1 MENEN
6 RTLNDAKFREL
17 LQKNITH
24 RVSSVSKDL
33 MDFRVNFQQST
44 QVIIDNVSQIL
55 SNVEEEFL
63 EDLRQELSLV
73 ESGVRSRLEP
83 EFRTRLESQLRQ
95 EIQAEFDERLKDA
108 RQSGADIA
116 TQTLDAKLVLLDA
129 AIKEITLQ
137 NSQVDI
143 LSCYLDKA
151 ELFAP
156 RVALFV
162 LKSGNL
168 MGWQARG
175 FDGEF
180 NNASIKTLM
189 FSADRENFLL
199 KVAETRGAY
208 RAQTEGRPELLD
220 IVAKFGPLVPD
231 TVCVIPLVVR
241 EKPVAVLYADS
252 GLVPNASLNASGLE
266 IITTVVS
273 LTVELSSARAKLG
286 TRPTEPVAPLR
297 AEMKAASPAPHLAGP
312 AEAATQPAASGPGVH
327 FADSMPE
334 ERRSAPQAA
343 QNEATPLPP
352 PVVPSPQSS
361 SAEPPTAV
369 HASTTAN
376 PFADKAPGVG
386 EPDEAEQKLHHD
398 ARRFARLLVSEIKLY
413 NEQKVQAGRRD
424 KNLYSLLRD
433 DIDKSREM
441 YEKRVSPS
449 VAARTDY
456 FYDEVVRILGDNQ
469 VSSLGADCPGPVLLA
484 Q

>member
-33 MDFRVNFQQST
+33 MDFRVNLQQSA

-55 SNVEEEFL
+55 SNVEDEFL

-73 ESGVRSRLEP
+73 ESGLRNRMEP
-83 EFRTRLESQLRQ
+83 EFRTRLETQLRQ
-95 EIQAEFDERLKDA
+95 EIQAEFEERLKDA
-108 RQSGADIA
+108 RQSSTNMAM
-116 TQTLDAKLVLLDA
+116 QMFDAKLVTLDA
-129 AIKEITLQ
+129 AIKRVSSQ
-137 NSQVDI
+137 NNQVEI
-143 LSCYLDKA
+143 LSCYLDQA
-151 ELFAP
+151 QLLAP

-162 LKSGNL
+162 FKSGNL
-168 MGWQARG
+168 VGWQARG
-175 FDGEF
+175 FEGEF
-180 NNASIKTLM
+180 NSASIKTLM
-189 FSADRENFLL
+189 FSADRENILRQ
-199 KVAETRGAY
+199 VAETRVAY
-208 RAQTEGRPELLD
+208 LAKTEGRAELLD
-220 IVAKFGPLVPD
+220 IVSKFGPLAPD
-231 TVCVIPLVVR
+231 TVCLIPLVVR

-252 GLVPNASLNASGLE
+252 GLIPHASLNATGLE
-266 IITTVVS
+266 MITTVVS

-286 TRPTEPVAPLR
+286 TRPAESAAALR
-297 AEMKAASPAPHLAGP
+297 PEAKAANPAPHLEGP
-312 AEAATQPAASGPGVH
+312 AEAAAQPAASGPNVH
-327 FADSMPE
+327 FAESMPPDG
-334 ERRSAPQAA
+334 SHSPPQPA
-343 QNEATPLPP
+343 QNTAL
-352 PVVPSPQSS
+352 PSPAPVSQQSPS
-361 SAEPPTAV
+361 VKPPTVV
-369 HASTTAN
+369 HEPDTAN
-376 PFADKAPGVG
+376 SVAHKAPVES
-386 EPDEAEQKLHHD
+386 EPDEAEQKLHND

-433 DIDKSREM
+433 DIDKSRQM

>member
-33 MDFRVNFQQST
+33 VDFRVNLQQSA
-44 QVIIDNVSQIL
+44 QVIIDNISQIL
-55 SNVEEEFL
+55 SNVEDEFL
-63 EDLRQELSLV
+63 EGLRQELSLV
-73 ESGVRSRLEP
+73 ESGLRGRLEP
-83 EFRTRLESQLRQ
+83 EFRARLEAQLRQ
-95 EIQAEFDERLKDA
+95 EIKAEFDERLKDA
-108 RQSGADIA
+108 RQSSSNIA
-116 TQTLDAKLVLLDA
+116 TQTLDAKLGTLDA
-129 AIKEITLQ
+129 AIREISLQ
-137 NSQVDI
+137 NNQVDI

-162 LKSGNL
+162 FKSGNL

-180 NNASIKTLM
+180 NNASIRALM

-199 KVAETRGAY
+199 KVAETRVTY
-208 RAQTEGRPELLD
+208 LTRTEGRPELLD
-220 IVAKFGPLVPD
+220 IVAKFGPLAPD

-252 GLVPNASLNASGLE
+252 GLIPNASLNASGLE

-286 TRPTEPVAPLR
+286 AKQAEPVRALR
-297 AEMKAASPAPHLAGP
+297 PEMKVASPAQPVARP
-312 AEAATQPAASGPGVH
+312 AEADTQPAGSGPGVH
-327 FADSMPE
+327 FAESLPDESH
-334 ERRSAPQAA
+334 SAQQAA
-343 QNEATPLPP
+343 QSEATPLPA
-352 PVVPSPQSS
+352 PVAPSLQSFA
-361 SAEPPTAV
+361 AEPPTAP
-369 HASTTAN
+369 HAATTAK
-376 PFADKAPGVG
+376 PVADKASGVG
-386 EPDEAEQKLHHD
+386 EPDEAEQKLHND
-398 ARRFARLLVSEIKLY
+398 ARRFARLLISEIKLY

-441 YEKRVSPS
+441 YEKRVSS
-449 VAARTDY
+449 TVTAKTDY
-456 FYDEVVRILGDNQ
+456 FYDELVRILGDNQ